1 MSMSKKQLL
10 SAALVAANVPFE
22 AKATTDDLETLHVRA
37 VALSQVL
44 SPAPVVKVPRV
55 KAKPEAS
62 MYADR
67 DLVDALRTH
76 VAQRNEAREDG
87 TRKLTLK
94 AGANDALRMYLGL
107 DKDDSNVVQ
116 LDTSA
121 T

>member
-22 AKATTDDLETLHVRA
+22 AKATTDELETLHVRA

-44 SPAPVVKVPRV
+44 APSPVVRKTRV
-55 KAKPEAS
+55 KAAPESS
-62 MYADR
+62 MYADKS
-67 DLVDALRTH
+67 LVDALRKH
-76 VAQRNEAREDG
+76 VADYNA
-87 TRKLTLK
+87 TRGDAPKLTLK
-94 AGANDALRMYLGL
+94 GAANNALREFL
-107 DKDDSNVVQ
+107 DVDSNVVT